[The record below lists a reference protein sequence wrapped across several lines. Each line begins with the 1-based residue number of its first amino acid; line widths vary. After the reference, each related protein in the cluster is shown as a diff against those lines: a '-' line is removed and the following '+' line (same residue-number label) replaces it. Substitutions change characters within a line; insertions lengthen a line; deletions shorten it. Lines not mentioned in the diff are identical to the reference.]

1 MATTGINNY
10 LEKAFNDGCK
20 KAFYDAVVELSDLEY
35 IKLLDVLDEIEGIE
49 GKQQA
54 G

>member
-1 MATTGINNY
+1 MATPGLNNY

-20 KAFYDAVVELSDLEY
+20 KAFYDAVVELSDLQV
-35 IKLLDVLDEIEGIE
+35 INLLDVLDEIEG
-49 GKQQA
+49 KQQA

>member
-1 MATTGINNY
+1 MAAPGINNY

-20 KAFYDAVVELSDLEY
+20 KAFYDAVAELSDLQV
-35 IKLLDVLDEIEGIE
+35 INLLDVLDEIEG
-49 GKQQA
+49 KQQA